1 MIKGL
6 KIRLYPTSEQ
16 EQLMWQHIGSMRFVY
31 NWALARR
38 SDEYNTSGK
47 KLSVADLGKELTQL
61 KQTEELAWMYEI
73 SNATLKEAIRDLDK
87 AYSNFFNGK
96 GFPRFKSRKRSKAKF
111 YSRYDKV
118 RFKDGKVNLE
128 KIGKVRCRH
137 DYDIDLTQV
146 QKFSNPRVSHN
157 GRCWVLSVGVEV
169 GQEQAEFTDIS
180 LGIDL
185 GVKQLAITNVDE
197 LDANNINK
205 IARVRSLEKRLK
217 RYQRQCSR
225 KYENNREGR
234 RYRKTKNIAK
244 IEKKIKK
251 LHSRLANIRLNHIH
265 QATSKMVK
273 AKPYRVVMEELNV
286 SGMMKN
292 RHLSKAIA
300 QQGFATFIAQM
311 NYKCEALGIE
321 FVQVPRFYPSSKT
334 CSHCGNIKK
343 DLKLSDRTYKCE
355 CGFTCDRDKNAAY
368 NLAGYGLA

>member
-6 KIRLYPTSEQ
+6 KIRLYPTPEQ
-16 EQLMWQHIGSMRFVY
+16 EQRMWQHIGSMRFVY

-38 SDEYNTSGK
+38 IDEYKASGK
-47 KLSVADLGKELTQL
+47 MPSVADLGKELTQL
-61 KQTEELAWMYEI
+61 KQTEELAWLGEV
-73 SNATLKEAIRDLDK
+73 SATTLKEAIRDLDK
-87 AYSNFFNGK
+87 AYNNFFNGK
-96 GFPRFKSRKRSKAKF
+96 GFPRFKSKKRSKAKF
-111 YSRYDKV
+111 YSRYNKLY
-118 RFKDGKVNLE
+118 FKENIVNLE

-137 DYDIDLTQV
+137 DYGIDLTQV
-146 QKFSNPRVSHN
+146 QKFSNPRVNYN
-157 GRCWVLSVGVEV
+157 GRCWVLAVGVEV
-169 GQEQAEFTDIS
+169 EQEKSELTNVS

-185 GVKQLAITNVDE
+185 GIKRLAITNMDE
-197 LDANNINK
+197 VGANNINK
-205 IARVRSLEKRLK
+205 TARVRNLEKRLK

-225 KYENNREGR
+225 KYENNRKGR
-234 RYRKTKNIAK
+234 SYRKTKNIAK

-265 QATSKMVK
+265 QTTSKMVK
-273 AKPYRVVMEELNV
+273 TKPCRVVMEDLNV
-286 SGMMKN
+286 LGMMKN
-292 RHLSKAIA
+292 KHLSKAIA

-311 NYKCEALGIE
+311 KYKCEALGIE

-334 CSHCGNIKK
+334 CSQCGNIKK

>member
-6 KIRLYPTSEQ
+6 KIRLYPTPEQ

-38 SDEYNTSGK
+38 SDEYKVSGK

-61 KQTEELAWMYEI
+61 KHTSELSWMYEI

-87 AYSNFFNGK
+87 AYSNFFNGN

-111 YSRYDKV
+111 YSRYDKLY
-118 RFKDGKVNLE
+118 FKENTVNLE
-128 KIGKVRCRH
+128 KIGNIRYRH
-137 DYDIDLTQV
+137 DYNIDLTQV
-146 QKFSNPRVSHN
+146 SKFSNPRVSWN
-157 GRCWVLSVGVEV
+157 GRCWMLAVGVEV
-169 GQEQAEFTDIS
+169 EQKRPELTDLS

-185 GVKQLAITNVDE
+185 GIKQLAITNIDE

-205 IARVRSLEKRLK
+205 TARVRNLEKRLK

-225 KYENNREGR
+225 KYENNKKGGS
-234 RYRKTKNIAK
+234 YQKTKNIAK
-244 IEKKIKK
+244 FEKKIKK
-251 LHSRLANIRLNHIH
+251 LHGRLANIRLNHIH
-265 QATSKMVK
+265 HTTSAMVK
-273 AKPYRVVMEELNV
+273 TKPCRVVMENLNV

-292 RHLSKAIA
+292 KHLSKAIKE
-300 QQGFATFIAQM
+300 QGFATFIAQM
-311 NYKCEALGIE
+311 KYKCEAFGIE